1 MNDRPASSGEERG
14 IPEDAVS
21 LNRKDMFGLAE
32 ALRSDAEQFRNRAAD
47 INAVIGSGNTGHRDD
62 RPWGADPRNGPAQ
75 PIVEFHNELADRAH
89 RLLESVGTAMSN
101 LSGITDA
108 VVTRFDDQ
116 DALNSASVD
125 DIGAVTHL
133 TRPSH

>member
-1 MNDRPASSGEERG
+1 
-14 IPEDAVS
+14 
-21 LNRKDMFGLAE
+21 MFGLAE
-32 ALRSDAEQFRNRAAD
+32 ALRSDAEQFLKRAHD
-47 INAVIGSGNTGHRDD
+47 INATIGSGNTGHRDD

-108 VVTRFDDQ
+108 IVARFDDQ
-116 DALNSASVD
+116 DSLSSASIEDVR
-125 DIGAVTHL
+125 GVTHL
-133 TRPSH
+133 RQPSH